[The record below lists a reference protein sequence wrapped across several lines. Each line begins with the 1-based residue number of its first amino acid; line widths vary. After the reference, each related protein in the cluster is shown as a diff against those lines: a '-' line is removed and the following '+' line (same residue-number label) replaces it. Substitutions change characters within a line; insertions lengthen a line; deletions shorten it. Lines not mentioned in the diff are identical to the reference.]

1 MEVFEKVDRKQ
12 CNITIEE
19 GAPFLLVWCI
29 HLIAVFQWEL
39 LCSWLPVRVRIK
51 RPFCLFTTNDAG
63 YRYCLNLSTLHSL
76 TVITI
81 YFSSR
86 LCRTRFCIDSAKKEK
101 KRKKSILHACF
112 GIKHSCLFLFGL
124 GSFFHRGVGRAELM
138 SLV

>member
-1 MEVFEKVDRKQ
+1 MKKWIESNVTLQLRKRHHFYLY
-12 CNITIEE
+12 
-19 GAPFLLVWCI
+19 GCI

-124 GSFFHRGVGRAELM
+124 GSFFHRGVGRAELT

>member
-1 MEVFEKVDRKQ
+1 MKKWIESNVTLQLRKGHHF
-12 CNITIEE
+12 CLY
-19 GAPFLLVWCI
+19 GCI

-63 YRYCLNLSTLHSL
+63 YRYFLNLSTLHSL

-81 YFSSR
+81 YFYLDYAAHAFASI
-86 LCRTRFCIDSAKKEK
+86 LKQKKK

-124 GSFFHRGVGRAELM
+124 GSFFHRGVGRAELT